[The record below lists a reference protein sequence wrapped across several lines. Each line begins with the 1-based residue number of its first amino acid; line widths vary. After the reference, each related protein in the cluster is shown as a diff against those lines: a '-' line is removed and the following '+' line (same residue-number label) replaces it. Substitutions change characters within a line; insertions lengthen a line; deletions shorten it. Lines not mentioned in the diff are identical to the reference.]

1 MSPNNGKTLGYKN
14 IIRDGKKT
22 QRKSKYKNNKKLNLF
37 YKDISKSHS
46 RIESIN
52 NRKISLSK
60 RSSMIPDFFNYFI
73 KNSNIFRII
82 NTHFITQYPLTGV
95 RSITGFKNWR
105 PLNSNSIPT
114 TDSAILIMVL
124 GESSWIDSSTF
135 QWINNGIKITNAMS
149 TYNAL
154 NTECLIF

>member
-22 QRKSKYKNNKKLNLF
+22 LRKSKYKNNKKLNLF

-73 KNSNIFRII
+73 KIQIF
-82 NTHFITQYPLTGV
+82 L
-95 RSITGFKNWR
+95 
-105 PLNSNSIPT
+105 
-114 TDSAILIMVL
+114 
-124 GESSWIDSSTF
+124 E
-135 QWINNGIKITNAMS
+135 
-149 TYNAL
+149 
-154 NTECLIF
+154 

>member
-46 RIESIN
+46 RIESTN

-73 KNSNIFRII
+73 KIQIF
-82 NTHFITQYPLTGV
+82 L
-95 RSITGFKNWR
+95 
-105 PLNSNSIPT
+105 
-114 TDSAILIMVL
+114 
-124 GESSWIDSSTF
+124 E
-135 QWINNGIKITNAMS
+135 
-149 TYNAL
+149 
-154 NTECLIF
+154 